1 MVAALVLTGGLPML
15 DRVHL
20 GLAQQNGVTAV
31 ILALVF
37 ERDFG
42 GFVAVIA
49 PAILT
54 VNLVHA
60 VANRTADAWG
70 PGQALPSAPR

>member
-1 MVAALVLTGGLPML
+1 M
-15 DRVHL
+15 
-20 GLAQQNGVTAV
+20 TAV

-49 PAILT
+49 PVIPT
-54 VNLVHA
+54 INLVHA
-60 VANRTADAWG
+60 VANRTADVWEARRS
-70 PGQALPSAPR
+70 LPSVPL